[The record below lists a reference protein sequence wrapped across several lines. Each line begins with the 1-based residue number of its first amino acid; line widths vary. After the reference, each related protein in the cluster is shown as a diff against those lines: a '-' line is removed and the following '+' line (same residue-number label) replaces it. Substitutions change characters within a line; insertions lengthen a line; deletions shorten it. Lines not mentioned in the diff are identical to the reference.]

1 MSVTDAL
8 LVMIAFASF
17 LVDLI
22 GLVIVIITLKDK

>member
-1 MSVTDAL
+1 MSVADAL

-17 LVDLI
+17 LVNLI

>member
-1 MSVTDAL
+1 
-8 LVMIAFASF
+8 MIAFASF